1 MTRFTKITA
10 AFALVSAAAL
20 SVSAPAFAASDSPEQ
35 SVRATTK
42 TVNGEKLY
50 CISYEITGSRVPVSS
65 CHSKQAWAERG
76 AIVAVNSKTVDT
88 TSQLALADSQ
98 R

>member
-1 MTRFTKITA
+1 MTRFAKITA
-10 AFALVSAAAL
+10 AFAAVSAAAL
-20 SVSAPAFAASDSPEQ
+20 SVAAPALAADDAAQ

-42 TVNGEKLY
+42 TVNGETLY

-65 CHSKQAWAERG
+65 CHSKADWANRG
-76 AIVAVNSKTVDT
+76 ALVADSRTTANT
-88 TSQLALADSQ
+88 TSQLALADSN